1 MNRVLA
7 KIVSS
12 RPGTWFG
19 LKVAPPIDRVL
30 LRLSRGRLNLSAV
43 QPILLLES
51 VGAKT
56 GQTRSTPLLYIMDG
70 DRWVLIASRGG
81 NPRHPAWYHNLRKT
95 PEASVLSGGRKH
107 RVTAHEAE
115 GEERAR
121 LWAKAV
127 EEYLGYDVYQERAGA
142 RRIPVIVLTPIQ
154 PS

>member
-1 MNRVLA
+1 M
-7 KIVSS
+7 
-12 RPGTWFG
+12 
-19 LKVAPPIDRVL
+19 KVVPPIDRAL
-30 LRLSRGRLNLSAV
+30 LRLSRGLINLSAV
-43 QPILLLES
+43 QPVLLLES

-95 PEASVLSGGRKH
+95 PEASVLFRGRKH
-107 RVTAHEAE
+107 RVSAHEAE

-121 LWAKAV
+121 LWAKAA

-142 RRIPVIVLTPIQ
+142 RRIPVIVLTPLQ